1 MPVFVLAI
9 SVGLLPQGL
18 GVDEARL
25 GVAVALFS
33 GASGASGR
41 ERAIGYARDVSA
53 VPYVPPSFDDFERL
67 VDVHVTPHMV
77 NLGYARIGAYH
88 GESSGGYLVA
98 RERGLRQWT
107 RRLIG
112 QALSRPGP
120 VEFSMGYEALSDEAA
135 ARVLPDDPGT
145 AQEAWLCLDRSSGG
159 LEFFLREGLQEL
171 AERYGTQAERNVI
184 VTDSQPLSERLRVLD
199 GLLARFVAAT
209 G

>member
-1 MPVFVLAI
+1 MCRP
-9 SVGLLPQGL
+9 
-18 GVDEARL
+18 
-25 GVAVALFS
+25 
-33 GASGASGR
+33 
-41 ERAIGYARDVSA
+41 

-98 RERGLRQWT
+98 RERGLRRWT

-112 QALSRPGP
+112 QPLSRPGP